1 MVFFERDYG
10 RFSSFL
16 ANKALIPNLRE
27 DSYCF
32 FGAHEDRREPE
43 SRTVPFPLLQTR
55 ASWVTVTH
63 GFFACVSPRSLWHP
77 DVKPTVLVSVR
88 GWGSTERPGSSLG
101 FSSLRPMA
109 PPGGGCSGLCG
120 QRSWPSSWGAALPTP
135 QNPALFLQEINRW
148 KLHQR
153 LQFHPFFVFFKN
165 HFLLHAIFLD

>member
-109 PPGGGCSGLCG
+109 PPGGGVLRALWAAFLALVMGGCSANPPESCSLPAGDKQMETPPETPIPPFLC
-120 QRSWPSSWGAALPTP
+120 
-135 QNPALFLQEINRW
+135 
-148 KLHQR
+148 
-153 LQFHPFFVFFKN
+153 FF
-165 HFLLHAIFLD
+165 